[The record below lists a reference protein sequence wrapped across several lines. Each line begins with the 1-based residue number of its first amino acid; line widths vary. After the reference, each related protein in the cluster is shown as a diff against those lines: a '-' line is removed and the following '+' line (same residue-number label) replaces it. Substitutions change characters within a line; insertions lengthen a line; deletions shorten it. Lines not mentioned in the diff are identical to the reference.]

1 MKRVIRKGIFETNSS
16 STHSLSLVKNALR
29 NSKVEKGVSFEIRSN
44 LAKTVFVLGLID
56 NAEYEFKYKWQYI
69 DDNENCKKEQKR
81 AINNLKEC
89 EWQQE
94 SYNKIM
100 EKYKNLEDMSFS
112 DFVMA
117 MDENCIDSKVI
128 FDEIEDYFLQE
139 IVIDCV
145 CYRKAVMKLK
155 DALIK
160 TFCEL
165 EGVSLQEGMDK
176 LYYEEY
182 KNTRIE
188 KILLE
193 SKDKEKDLKEYAKDY
208 YNYEFSRGYKNS
220 KTKDIVE
227 YAKKYLI
234 DSVKKETKLQNGRF
248 FCSRYF
254 REGCLDECYCGFH
267 DFKNI
272 CWHLDINWWWE
283 DEKYIEYAKEFLTYK
298 YKFQAIEKY
307 CGSYFEGN
315 GEIY

>member
-56 NAEYEFKYKWQYI
+56 NAEYEFKYKWQDI
-69 DDNENCKKEQKR
+69 NDNENCKKEQKR

-112 DFVMA
+112 DFVIA
-117 MDENCIDSKVI
+117 MDENCSDSKVI

-139 IVIDCV
+139 IVIDYV

-182 KNTRIE
+182 KNSRIE

-234 DSVKKETKLQNGRF
+234 DSVKKETKLQNGR
-248 FCSRYF
+248 
-254 REGCLDECYCGFH
+254 
-267 DFKNI
+267 
-272 CWHLDINWWWE
+272 
-283 DEKYIEYAKEFLTYK
+283 
-298 YKFQAIEKY
+298 
-307 CGSYFEGN
+307 
-315 GEIY
+315 